1 MDADV
6 LQRKNMGRLI
16 LFLGFVFAF
25 LPPVNAQ
32 TNFPVRPVR
41 LVVGFP
47 PGGANDILARLI
59 GARMQEAWG
68 QSVIVDNKPGANAI
82 IGTDLVAKSAA
93 DGYTLL
99 IGASGAMAFNPG
111 LYDKLPYDPVRDFA
125 PVTMLGSFP
134 LVLGVNPSLP
144 AQSVKELIALA
155 RASPDKLNYGAGSTP
170 FQLAAEL
177 FKVQAELQINHIPYK
192 GSAATVTAVMA
203 NDVQFTFVDA
213 PPAVAQIRA
222 GRLRALAVTSRTRAA
237 VLPEVPT
244 MMEAGMGQY
253 EVVLWTSLFAPAGT
267 PRPVLEAIHAQALKA
282 LQVAEVRERMAALG
296 IEAVG
301 NTPEQ
306 LGAILKAD
314 LEKWTAVAKGAGVKA
329 Q

>member
-6 LQRKNMGRLI
+6 PQRKNMGRLI
-16 LFLGFVFAF
+16 FFLAILLAF
-25 LPPVNAQ
+25 PLPGMSQTYPSKPVH
-32 TNFPVRPVR
+32 

-68 QSVIVDNKPGANAI
+68 QSVIVDNRPGANAI
-82 IGTDLVAKSAA
+82 IGTELAAKSAP

-111 LYDKLPYDPVRDFA
+111 LYDKLPYDPQRDFA
-125 PVTMLGSFP
+125 PITMLGSFP
-134 LVLGVNPSLP
+134 LVLAVTPALP

-155 RASPDKLNYGAGSTP
+155 KKLPGQLNYGAGSTP

-177 FKVQAELQINHIPYK
+177 FRLQADVRIGLIPYK

-203 NDVQFTFVDA
+203 NEVQLTFVDA
-213 PPAVAQIRA
+213 PPAMAQIKS
-222 GRLRALAVTSRTRAA
+222 GRIRALAVTSRTRAA

-244 MMEAGMGQY
+244 MIEAGLGSY
-253 EVVLWTSLFAPAGT
+253 DVVLWTSLFAPAGT
-267 PRPVLEAIHAQALKA
+267 PKPVLDAVHAQAVKA
-282 LQVAEVRERMAALG
+282 LQAPDVRERMAGLG
-296 IEAVG
+296 IDAVG

-314 LEKWTAVAKGAGVKA
+314 LEKWTAVAKSAGVKA
-329 Q
+329 E

>member
-1 MDADV
+1 
-6 LQRKNMGRLI
+6 MGRLI
-16 LFLGFVFAF
+16 PVLLFACAFAV
-25 LPPVNAQ
+25 PANAQ
-32 TNFPVRPVR
+32 TNYPAKPVR

-68 QSVIVDNKPGANAI
+68 QTVVVENRPGANAI
-82 IGTDLVAKSAA
+82 IGTELVAKSAP

-99 IGASGAMAFNPG
+99 VGASGAMAFNPG
-111 LYDKLPYDPVRDFA
+111 LYDKLPYDPLRDFA
-125 PVTMLGSFP
+125 PITMIGSFP

-144 AQSVKELIALA
+144 AQSVGELIALA
-155 RASPDKLNYGAGSTP
+155 KNSPGKLHYGAGSTP

-177 FKVQAELQINHIPYK
+177 FRSQADVRIGHIPYK

-203 NDVQFTFVDA
+203 NEVQLTFVDA
-213 PPAVAQIRA
+213 PPAMAQIRA

-244 MMEAGMGQY
+244 MIEAGLSSY

-267 PRPVLEAIHAQALKA
+267 PKPVIDAVHAQAVKA
-282 LQVAEVRERMAALG
+282 LQLPEVRERMAALG
-296 IEAVG
+296 IDPVG

-306 LGAILKAD
+306 LGAILRAD
-314 LEKWTAVAKGAGVKA
+314 LDKWSAVAKSAGVKA
-329 Q
+329 E

>member
-1 MDADV
+1 
-6 LQRKNMGRLI
+6 MGRLI
-16 LFLGFVFAF
+16 SVLLFACAFAV
-25 LPPVNAQ
+25 PANAQ
-32 TNFPVRPVR
+32 TNYPAKPVR

-68 QSVIVDNKPGANAI
+68 QTVVVENRPGANAI
-82 IGTDLVAKSAA
+82 IGTELVAKSAP

-99 IGASGAMAFNPG
+99 VGASGAMAFNPG
-111 LYDKLPYDPVRDFA
+111 LYDKLPYDPLRDFA
-125 PVTMLGSFP
+125 PITMIGSFP

-144 AQSVKELIALA
+144 AQSVGELIALA
-155 RASPDKLNYGAGSTP
+155 KNSPGKLHYGAGSTP

-177 FKVQAELQINHIPYK
+177 FRSQADVRIGHIPYK

-203 NDVQFTFVDA
+203 NEVQLTFVDA
-213 PPAVAQIRA
+213 PPAMAQIRA

-244 MMEAGMGQY
+244 MIEAGLSSY

-267 PRPVLEAIHAQALKA
+267 PKPVIDAVHAQAVKA
-282 LQVAEVRERMAALG
+282 LQLPEVRERMAALG
-296 IEAVG
+296 IDPVG

-306 LGAILKAD
+306 LGAILRAD
-314 LEKWTAVAKGAGVKA
+314 LDKWSAVAKSAGVKA
-329 Q
+329 E